1 MITFFLAQPQRETS
15 AINILVSVKGVK
27 YRRSI
32 GESTPVKLW
41 NKLKKRVKAVS
52 EYKEANGINDQIMK
66 WEKAAIDTVAYF
78 KDYYD
83 APEKDVFFK
92 ILDVNFYGSEKQEKV
107 LYFLE
112 YMQIYIDRYFESRKS
127 TRIQRYIIVKNKLEE
142 YQKDKKVKLSF
153 GDIDIMFYN
162 SFKQWFLAK
171 GLSLNYFGS
180 IVKIIKLVYTEAQN
194 VDGLHSFNKI
204 KHKDFI
210 STAEDVEN
218 IYLDLSELK
227 LIYEYEL
234 TEQVIEDFYKDG
246 DTELDSGQIKRR
258 LDSYRMIRDRFL
270 IGAYTGLRVSDFGR
284 LHEANIGEKFIRLR
298 AKKTDKETVI
308 PINSIV
314 RSIIER
320 NDLSKTVSDQ
330 KINKHIK
337 EICKMV
343 GITGDVLINKS
354 NQGVREEIIYK
365 KYELVTTHTARRSFA
380 TNAYKSGVP
389 TIAIMKITGHT
400 KESTF
405 LKYIKVS
412 AEENAELLL
421 LHNFFK

>member
-52 EYKEANGINDQIMK
+52 EYKEANNINDQIMK
-66 WEKAAIDTVAYF
+66 WERAAIDTVAYF

-92 ILDVNFYGSEKQEKV
+92 VLDINFYGSERQEKP
-107 LYFLE
+107 LTFIE
-112 YMQIYIDRYFESRKS
+112 YIQVYIDRYSESKKNS
-127 TRIQRYIIVKNKLEE
+127 RIQKYINVKNKLEA
-142 YQKDKKVKLSF
+142 YQQEKSSTLYFK
-153 GDIDIMFYN
+153 DIDIVFYN
-162 SFKQWFLAK
+162 SFKQWFLAQ
-171 GLSLNYFGS
+171 GLTLNYFGS
-180 IVKIIKLVYTEAQN
+180 IVKIIKLIYTEAHN
-194 VDGLHSFNKI
+194 VDELHSFSKI

-210 STAEDVEN
+210 SYVEDVEN
-218 IYLDLSELK
+218 IYLDLNELK
-227 LIYEYEL
+227 SIYEYEF
-234 TEQVIEDFYKDG
+234 TEDGVIDFYISDG
-246 DTELDSGQIKRR
+246 VKLDRGQAKSRVE
-258 LDSYRMIRDRFL
+258 SYKMIRDRFL
-270 IGAYTGLRVSDFGR
+270 IGAYTGLRVSDFSR
-284 LHEANIGEKFIRLR
+284 LHEANIDEKFIRLR

-314 RSIIER
+314 RNIIER

-337 EICKMV
+337 EVCKMV
-343 GITGDVLINKS
+343 GITDDILINKS
-354 NQGVREEIIYK
+354 NQGVRHEEMYK

-421 LHNFFK
+421 AHDFFK